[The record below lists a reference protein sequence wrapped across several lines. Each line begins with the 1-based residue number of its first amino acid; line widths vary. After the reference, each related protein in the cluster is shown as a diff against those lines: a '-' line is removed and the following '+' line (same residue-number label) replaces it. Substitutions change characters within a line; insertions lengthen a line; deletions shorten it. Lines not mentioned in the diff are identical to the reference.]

1 MEVEPPKDPT
11 NNPSS
16 DQTNSAKWPSNSTLV
31 PIRQPP
37 PGWMEYRRRV
47 VNQSKTNGHR
57 KTRDENPID
66 KIIIKGIR
74 PISTKELEEM

>member
-1 MEVEPPKDPT
+1 MKVEPPNGPT
-11 NNPSS
+11 NNLSS
-16 DQTNSAKWPSNSTLV
+16 DQINGAQWPSNLTLV

-37 PGWMEYRRRV
+37 PGWMEYRRHV

-74 PISTKELEEM
+74 SISTKEFEEM